1 MVRSFGISSQ
11 VWQTGHCAWT
21 TITLRREL
29 LPNRAT
35 RMTVSL
41 SILQRKF
48 KVVEAR
54 WMEAKGKME
63 EEEGWSSRLKYL
75 SMEQFVI
82 ARRRPRYVKPISENL
97 DAFSPAGSWSFLVE
111 EAAHA
116 AEGRR
121 KWRSGDACRAL
132 TDWRAAGKLEWNWK
146 KIGRWYR
153 FRFRPFHVFRIFS
166 IFLSQKKKKREKR
179 LIDWLIIW
187 NFVARKIIVQI
198 IIIERDVGL
207 KER

>member
-1 MVRSFGISSQ
+1 MDHVCRTAAFDRHEYLGTNTIRAMFRKVDGGLLTSHLSNSTVVRSFGISSQ

-63 EEEGWSSRLKYL
+63 EEEG
-75 SMEQFVI
+75 
-82 ARRRPRYVKPISENL
+82 
-97 DAFSPAGSWSFLVE
+97 
-111 EAAHA
+111 
-116 AEGRR
+116 
-121 KWRSGDACRAL
+121 
-132 TDWRAAGKLEWNWK
+132 
-146 KIGRWYR
+146 
-153 FRFRPFHVFRIFS
+153 
-166 IFLSQKKKKREKR
+166 
-179 LIDWLIIW
+179 
-187 NFVARKIIVQI
+187 
-198 IIIERDVGL
+198 
-207 KER
+207 

>member
-1 MVRSFGISSQ
+1 M
-11 VWQTGHCAWT
+11 
-21 TITLRREL
+21 
-29 LPNRAT
+29 
-35 RMTVSL
+35 
-41 SILQRKF
+41 
-48 KVVEAR
+48 
-54 WMEAKGKME
+54 
-63 EEEGWSSRLKYL
+63 EEGWSSRLKYL

-166 IFLSQKKKKREKR
+166 IFLSQKKKKNCLCAVLNIFNHYRVWNDFHFT
-179 LIDWLIIW
+179 I
-187 NFVARKIIVQI
+187 NFVGNSNVSKRKSYF
-198 IIIERDVGL
+198 RPRL
-207 KER
+207 KRCIFITRIKKITLTLLDTRLRILLTIAFHCL

>member
-1 MVRSFGISSQ
+1 
-11 VWQTGHCAWT
+11 
-21 TITLRREL
+21 
-29 LPNRAT
+29 
-35 RMTVSL
+35 MTVSL

-54 WMEAKGKME
+54 WVQAKGKM

-179 LIDWLIIW
+179 LIDWLIDNLKFRGEKDHCTDYYYRKGCRIE
-187 NFVARKIIVQI
+187 RKIIYLHCLHCFYI
-198 IIIERDVGL
+198 NIFLNFSLRIASFF
-207 KER
+207 